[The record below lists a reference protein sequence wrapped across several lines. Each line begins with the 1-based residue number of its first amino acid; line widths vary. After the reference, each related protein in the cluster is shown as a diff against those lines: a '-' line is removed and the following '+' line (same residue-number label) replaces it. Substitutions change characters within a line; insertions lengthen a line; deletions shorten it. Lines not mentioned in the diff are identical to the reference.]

1 MNIKRRIIGSKYKD
15 NEKSN
20 ASRFIALS
28 LLSLIFA
35 GASAQTGKVTVNL
48 KDASVKELFSQIER
62 QTNYRFSYRNV
73 EVDKKPEITV
83 SVKNAELKSVLTR
96 ELSKL
101 GLKYTVMGNT
111 IVVMAVEKAA
121 PSVRGVVKGKVV
133 DASGEPIVGATVRQ
147 GDTSNGTITDI
158 DGAFTLNVDKGSTL
172 NVSYVG
178 YKTVDQKVVFGKS
191 MLITLLEDSELL
203 DEVVVVGYG
212 TQKKVNLTGA
222 VSVVES
228 DALID
233 RSSSNMSRLLQGTV
247 PNLTVNF
254 GSGSPNQSGTINI
267 RGVNTISGSAG
278 PLVLIDGIEGDINTV
293 NPNDVESISVLK
305 DASSAAVYGARA
317 AYGVVLVTTK
327 GSKEEKVSVTYNG
340 RFSFGDTTTST
351 DYETRGFYSAAI
363 ANLFYSTYQGVPYQD
378 LTSEDYYELWIRR
391 NDKTEN
397 PDRPWVVE
405 KNGQYKYYGN
415 FDWYNFFFDDTRPT
429 WEHNVSV
436 SGGTDKVKY
445 LISGNYYNQE
455 GVIRIDPDR
464 YKRYNFR
471 SKLSVD
477 VTDWL
482 QISNNTAF
490 YAKDY
495 SYPGRSGTEQ
505 IFNWI
510 TGGAL
515 ANVVPVNPDGTYVYT
530 NPMSSTGANAVAGGG
545 SAILLNNHEQG
556 KQPNKESTTD
566 FSTTFEAVIKPVK
579 HFEIRANYNWARME
593 YKTVQRNLDCQYSS
607 TPGVIFDMPTSASGG
622 NYLAQSSNYQTRQT
636 FNLYGTYDNV
646 FANDHA
652 VKIMVGGNYESRYSK
667 DFYARRNGSLANNLN
682 DFDLAT
688 GDDMTI
694 EGGQS
699 EYKLLGF
706 FYRLNYGYKDR
717 YLFEAS
723 GRYDGSSRFRS
734 GHRFGFFPSFSAA
747 WRVSEEEFFKPA
759 REYMDNL
766 KLRLSYGSL
775 GNQSS
780 VGYYDYIQLINTGQ
794 QLGYLFGGSNRVYYA
809 SESDPNAS
817 DMTWETIVTKNI
829 GLDMGFFG
837 NRLNVSVDAY
847 IRDTKDMLM
856 EGRTLPAVYGAA
868 SPKMNAADLRTK
880 GWEMSISWADKFM
893 LASKPLNY
901 QLSFGLGDNT
911 SKVTKYD
918 NPDCTLTDPYVGQQL
933 GEIWGYKIDGYF
945 KTDEEA
951 ANYAVDQTLVNTMIN
966 QSVVDN
972 GLHAGDLKYI
982 DVDGNGKI
990 EETTSAKNVK
1000 DQVVI
1005 GNSLPRYNYS
1015 ASLSAQWNGIDLS
1028 VFFQGIV
1035 RQNWYPGGEA
1045 MAFWGPYARPYTSLV
1060 PRDFMSNVWSED
1072 NPDAYFP
1079 RPRGYVALI
1088 SNRELVETNDR
1099 YLQNIGY
1106 CRLKNLTIGYTLP
1119 KQWTS
1124 KVGIEKLR
1132 VYFSGE
1138 NLLTFTKLKSDYIDP
1153 EQASAGLSWNSYSNS
1168 VQNYPYSKTFSFG
1181 MELKF

>member
-1 MNIKRRIIGSKYKD
+1 MNIKKRIIDLKYKS
-15 NEKSN
+15 NEKCNITRSV
-20 ASRFIALS
+20 ALS
-28 LLSLIFA
+28 LLLFA
-35 GASAQTGKVTVNL
+35 FTGASAQTGKVTVNL
-48 KDASVKELFSQIER
+48 KGASVKELFNQIES

-73 EVDKKPEITV
+73 EVDKRPEITV
-83 SVKNAELKSVLTR
+83 SAKNVELKDVLTR

-101 GLKYTVMGNT
+101 GLRYIVSGNT
-111 IVVMAVEKAA
+111 IVIMEAKETL
-121 PSVRGVVKGKVV
+121 SVAQGVVKGKVLDSDGMPV
-133 DASGEPIVGATVRQ
+133 VGATVKQ
-147 GDTSNGTITDI
+147 EGASNGTITDI
-158 DGAFTLNVDKGSTL
+158 DGAFTLNVDKSSTL

-178 YKTVDQKVVFGKS
+178 YKTVNQKVTFGNN
-191 MLITLLEDSELL
+191 MLITMLEDSELL
-203 DEVVVVGYG
+203 EEVVVVGYG

-222 VSVVES
+222 VSVVQSE
-228 DALID
+228 ALTD

-247 PNLTVNF
+247 PNLTVSF

-293 NPNDVESISVLK
+293 NPNDVENISVLK

-327 GSKEEKVSVTYNG
+327 GNKQEKVSVTYNG

-363 ANLFYSTYQGVPYQD
+363 NNLFYSKYQGIPYQN
-378 LTSEDYYELWIRR
+378 LTDEDYNELWIRR
-391 NDKTEN
+391 NDKTEH

-415 FDWYNFFFDDTRPT
+415 FDWYNFFFDNTRPT

-436 SGGTDKVKY
+436 SGGTDKIKY
-445 LISGNYYNQE
+445 LLSGNYYNQK
-455 GVIRIDPDR
+455 GIIRIDPDR
-464 YKRYNFR
+464 YKRYNLR
-471 SKLSVD
+471 SKLTVD

-490 YAKDY
+490 YLKDY
-495 SYPGRSGTEQ
+495 TYPGRSNPEQ
-505 IFNWI
+505 IFSWAVV
-510 TGGAL
+510 GAL
-515 ANVVPVNPDGTYVYT
+515 ANVVPINPDGTYVFK
-530 NPMSSTGANAVAGGG
+530 NPMATGGSNVARGG
-545 SAILLNNHEQG
+545 SAILLNNHDKG
-556 KQPNKESTTD
+556 RLPNSNSTSD
-566 FSTTFEAVIKPVK
+566 FSTTFEMVIKPIKNV
-579 HFEIRANYNWARME
+579 EIRANYNWSRLE
-593 YKTVQRNLDCQYSS
+593 YKSVERNLDCEYSS
-607 TPGVIFDMPTSASGG
+607 IPGVIEEMSPNDSGG
-622 NYLAQSSNYQTRQT
+622 NYLAQNSNYQNRQT
-636 FNLYGTYDNV
+636 LNLYGTYDKV
-646 FANDHA
+646 FAKDHS
-652 VKIMVGGNYESRYSK
+652 VKVMLGGNYESRYAK
-667 DFYARRNGSLANNLN
+667 NFYARKDGSLADNLN

-694 EGGQS
+694 EGGQG

-706 FYRLNYGYKDR
+706 FYRLNYGYRDR

-734 GHRFGFFPSFSAA
+734 GSRFGFFPSFSAA

-759 REYMDNL
+759 RDYMDNL

-775 GNQSS
+775 GNQAS
-780 VGYYDYIQLINTGQ
+780 VGYYDYVQLINTGS
-794 QLGYLFGGSNRVYYA
+794 QLNYLFGGSERVYYA
-809 SESDPNAS
+809 WESSPNAN

-829 GLDMGFFG
+829 GLDMGFLG
-837 NRLNVSVDAY
+837 NRLNVSLDGY

-856 EGRTLPAVYGAA
+856 EGKTLPAVYGAS
-868 SPKMNAADLRTK
+868 SPKMNVADLRTK
-880 GWEMSISWADKFM
+880 GWEMSISWADKFIV
-893 LASKPLNY
+893 ASKPLNY

-933 GEIWGYKIDGYF
+933 GEIWGYKIDGFF
-945 KTDEEA
+945 KTDDEA
-951 ANYAVDQTLVNTMIN
+951 ANHSVDQTLVNTMIN

-972 GLHAGDLKYI
+972 GLHAGDLKFVDI
-982 DVDGNGKI
+982 DNNGKI
-990 EETTSAKNVK
+990 EQTTSAKDVK
-1000 DQVVI
+1000 DAVVI

-1028 VFFQGIV
+1028 MFFQGIG
-1035 RQNWYPGGEA
+1035 RQNWYPHGEA
-1045 MAFWGPYARPYTSLV
+1045 TTFWGPYSRPYASFI
-1060 PRDFMSNVWSED
+1060 PRSFMSDVWSED

-1079 RPRGYVALI
+1079 RPRGYVALME
-1088 SNRELVETNDR
+1088 NRELVVLNDR

-1106 CRLKNLTIGYTLP
+1106 CRLKNLTVGYTLP
-1119 KQWTS
+1119 KMWTG

-1153 EQASAGLSWNSYSNS
+1153 EQASAGLSWKRATYN

-1181 MELKF
+1181 VELKF